1 MTEEKVEGLVV
12 KSLGGFYYVKDKNNN
27 EYECRARGLFRNK
40 NIKLLV
46 GDYVT
51 VDLQKEGS
59 GYVVDIAPRKNELV
73 RPPLANIDTLVLVS
87 SVVDP
92 KPNLLILDELIAIA
106 EYNNIEPL
114 IVFTKMDLQDPSEYF
129 EIYKNAGFKVF
140 CVNNKT
146 CEGTKELKEEL
157 KGKISAFSGNSG
169 VGKSSLLNA
178 IDKNFNIKT
187 GDTSQKLGRGRH
199 TTRHVE
205 LFEIED
211 NGFIA
216 DTPGFSAIEPQ
227 KFQIILKD
235 ELENCFREFEPY
247 IGKCKFTGCSHTKE
261 KGCEILNAL
270 ENGDISLSRH
280 QSYVKMYEEA
290 KNIKEWEIKKW
301 TGAL

>member
-51 VDLQKEGS
+51 IDLQKEGS

-290 KNIKEWEIKKW
+290 KNIKEWEIKK
-301 TGAL
+301 

>member
-235 ELENCFREFEPY
+235 ELENCVREFEP
-247 IGKCKFTGCSHTKE
+247 
-261 KGCEILNAL
+261 
-270 ENGDISLSRH
+270 
-280 QSYVKMYEEA
+280 
-290 KNIKEWEIKKW
+290 
-301 TGAL
+301 

>member
-1 MTEEKVEGLVV
+1 MIEKKIEGLVV

-51 VDLQKEGS
+51 VDLQEEGS
-59 GYVVDIAPRKNELV
+59 GYIVDVAPRKNELV
-73 RPPLANIDTLVLVS
+73 RPPLANIDILVLVC
-87 SVVDP
+87 SVIDP

-106 EYNNIEPL
+106 EYNNIEPI
-114 IVFTKMDLQDPSEYF
+114 IVFTKIDLQDSSEYF
-129 EIYKNAGFKVF
+129 KLYKSAGFKVF

-146 CEGTKELKEEL
+146 CEGTRELKEQL

-178 IDKNFNIKT
+178 IDKDFNIKT

-235 ELENCFREFEPY
+235 ELQNCFREFEPY

-270 ENGDISLSRH
+270 ENRDISLSRH
-280 QSYVKMYEEA
+280 QSYVKMFEEA
-290 KNIKEWEIKKW
+290 KNIKEWEIKK
-301 TGAL
+301 